1 MASSQSISFLSWIR
15 GFHVYQGWWTP
26 KHGETLQLV
35 PEPEN
40 PKDKNAVSVVKNNRV
55 VGHVP
60 LRLANTTKGVGLL
73 RHFLAKPG
81 ASGIVKVCGK
91 AVNRGEGLGME
102 IPCEYI
108 FTGPGK
114 LLERLEKCLDLAE
127 NPAVRKEPV
136 RSKNNAEVNRERKR
150 KTKDESNRNHG
161 HLTRKKKLN

>member
-1 MASSQSISFLSWIR
+1 MCTKGGGLLKM
-15 GFHVYQGWWTP
+15 GKLCNLYQNP
-26 KHGETLQLV
+26 R
-35 PEPEN
+35 N

-91 AVNRGEGLGME
+91 AVNRGGGLGME
-102 IPCEYI
+102 VPCEYI

-114 LLERLEKCLDLAE
+114 LLERLEKC
-127 NPAVRKEPV
+127 
-136 RSKNNAEVNRERKR
+136 
-150 KTKDESNRNHG
+150 
-161 HLTRKKKLN
+161 

>member
-1 MASSQSISFLSWIR
+1 MASSQSVSFLSWIR

-26 KHGETLQLV
+26 KNGETLQLV

-40 PKDKNAVSVVKNNRV
+40 QKDKNAVSVVKNSWV

-91 AVNRGEGLGME
+91 AVNRGGGLGME
-102 IPCEYI
+102 VPCEYI

-114 LLERLEKCLDLAE
+114 LPERLEKCLDLAE
-127 NPAVRKEPV
+127 NPAVRKRACPFKEQR
-136 RSKNNAEVNRERKR
+136 RSKQREKE
-150 KTKDESNRNHG
+150 KD
-161 HLTRKKKLN
+161 